1 MFTLKFWKD
10 SGERAVRTAAQA
22 LLALWAV
29 DISGVLELDP
39 LQAASVA
46 GFAAVTSILTS
57 LVASK
62 SGEVGT
68 PAFGR
73 NGNGFNG

>member
-1 MFTLKFWKD
+1 VFELTFWKD
-10 SGERAVRTAAQA
+10 SGERAIRTAAQA

-29 DISGVLELDP
+29 NVSGLLELDP
-39 LQAASVA
+39 IQALSVA
-46 GFAAVTSILTS
+46 GFAGLTSILTS

-62 SGEVGT
+62 SGETGT

-73 NGNGFNG
+73 KGIL

>member
-10 SGERAVRTAAQA
+10 SGERAIRTAAQA

-57 LVASK
+57 LVASAK
-62 SGEVGT
+62 GDKGT
-68 PAFGR
+68 PAFVSQ
-73 NGNGFNG
+73 GN

>member
-10 SGERAVRTAAQA
+10 SGERAIRTAAQA

-29 DISGVLELDP
+29 DISGFLELDP

-57 LVASK
+57 LVASGK
-62 SGEVGT
+62 GDKGT
-68 PAFGR
+68 PAFVSQ
-73 NGNGFNG
+73 GN